1 MELYND
7 DEFSNHHGSKRA
19 VPISQKVSILLRT
32 IKSLFVA
39 TIKSIKLIN
48 AKSSRNRLRFLESG
62 GCQNYFLMFIG
73 WHKQSVYTLFVRQLF
88 NQVYSFLKSNI
99 LFREHNCADNCSSL
113 HPGVHWHGN
122 NLLF

>member
-19 VPISQKVSILLRT
+19 VPKFQKVSILLRT

-39 TIKSIKLIN
+39 TIKSIKLIDI
-48 AKSSRNRLRFLESG
+48 KSSRNRLRFLESG

-88 NQVYSFLKSNI
+88 RLI
-99 LFREHNCADNCSSL
+99 LS
-113 HPGVHWHGN
+113 
-122 NLLF
+122 